1 MIRAVFF
8 DLDGTL
14 VDRRQSLENYISDF
28 HNISTYRQKL
38 TNKKEAVFQKRLPFL
53 YYSYTVN

>member
-38 TNKKEAVFQKRLPFL
+38 TNKKEAVSRYIVKIADIIF
-53 YYSYTVN
+53 